1 MLIATRYDV
10 NETFWVPRSI
20 QELVKEEL
28 TWEGNTWYRDVP
40 KFKAYAKK
48 KRIVKI
54 EASVNERDMTS
65 VMYYLINDGVEGELA
80 QVHLEASINDYTEEE
95 ALKIANEYAEREEAY
110 YGL

>member
-10 NETFWVPRSI
+10 NETFWVPRCVPEI
-20 QELVKEEL
+20 VKEEL
-28 TWEGNTWYRDVP
+28 TWEGDTWYRDVP

-54 EASVNERDMTS
+54 EASVNVRDMACI
-65 VMYYLINDGVEGELA
+65 MYYLINDGAEGELA